1 MVRFVASRLKV
12 EREKLKCK
20 TIKKI
25 KLMKKNFLKHGFA
38 AAFALVA
45 GYGVYASQQKVEM
58 SDLAI
63 ANVEA
68 LANGESG
75 TNTTWSCKG
84 SANKCHAKCGL
95 CGTEIGPSKGT
106 LTGSHS
112 CSL

>member
-1 MVRFVASRLKV
+1 
-12 EREKLKCK
+12 
-20 TIKKI
+20 
-25 KLMKKNFLKHGFA
+25 MKKNFLKHGFA

-45 GYGVYASQQKVEM
+45 GYGVYASQQKAEM

>member
-1 MVRFVASRLKV
+1 
-12 EREKLKCK
+12 
-20 TIKKI
+20 
-25 KLMKKNFLKHGFA
+25 MKKNFLKHGFA

-75 TNTTWSCKG
+75 TNTT
-84 SANKCHAKCGL
+84 
-95 CGTEIGPSKGT
+95 
-106 LTGSHS
+106 
-112 CSL
+112 